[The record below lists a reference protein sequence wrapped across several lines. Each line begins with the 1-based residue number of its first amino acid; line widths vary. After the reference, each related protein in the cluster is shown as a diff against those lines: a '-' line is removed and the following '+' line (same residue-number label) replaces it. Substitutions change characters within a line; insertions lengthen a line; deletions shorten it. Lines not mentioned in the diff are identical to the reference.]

1 MFPKNEAEIRW
12 KRPFLNRWNPIFSFF
27 QRKWQKKL
35 SNIFD
40 VNAKVSD
47 GKKLVDE
54 KEKEKVSEFLFF
66 DEVGTNL

>member
-1 MFPKNEAEIRW
+1 MESNLF
-12 KRPFLNRWNPIFSFF
+12 FFS
-27 QRKWQKKL
+27 KKMTKKKL

-54 KEKEKVSEFLFF
+54 KEKVSEFLFF

>member
-1 MFPKNEAEIRW
+1 
-12 KRPFLNRWNPIFSFF
+12 LNGWNPIFSFF
-27 QRKWQKKL
+27 KENDKKKL

-54 KEKEKVSEFLFF
+54 KEKVSEFLFF